1 MIHGH
6 QSSVDPCVQAG
17 DARLETVI
25 IGGTELFREGL
36 RRLLA
41 PKGFEVVFA
50 ESRLAEAS
58 RSGGPPAPPAI
69 VILSSEPR
77 VALTVDE
84 VRAVRERFP
93 CSALICVCSDFDEEQ
108 VVPLLECG
116 VSAILTRTTG
126 VDTLVQAVE
135 LALMG
140 HRVVPCLP
148 PSPAETA
155 APEADDPE
163 EAGPDASPS
172 SSFRPSPRE
181 VRIIACLVRGESNRD
196 IARQLAIPV
205 GRVKGHVKA
214 ILRKMRVQNRTQA
227 AVWGMKNR
235 LGGEGALAA
244 EDESDAEEG
253 DPGLVALTLEAP
265 HRLQAGIR

>member
-1 MIHGH
+1 
-6 QSSVDPCVQAG
+6 
-17 DARLETVI
+17 LETVI

-155 APEADDPE
+155 ARAAERG
-163 EAGPDASPS
+163 AGGAVRGMSPS
-172 SSFRPSPRE
+172 GRSAGGAPSHAAGLRRCTSSEAALPQKLHFLRSCTWRP
-181 VRIIACLVRGESNRD
+181 
-196 IARQLAIPV
+196 
-205 GRVKGHVKA
+205 
-214 ILRKMRVQNRTQA
+214 
-227 AVWGMKNR
+227 
-235 LGGEGALAA
+235 
-244 EDESDAEEG
+244 
-253 DPGLVALTLEAP
+253 AP
-265 HRLQAGIR
+265 

>member
-1 MIHGH
+1 M
-6 QSSVDPCVQAG
+6 
-17 DARLETVI
+17 ETVI
-25 IGGTELFREGL
+25 VGGTELFREGL

-58 RSGGPPAPPAI
+58 RSGAPPAPPAI

-77 VALTVDE
+77 VELSVDE

-93 CSALICVCSDFDEEQ
+93 CSALICVCSDFGEEQ

-155 APEADDPE
+155 APQADDAG
-163 EAGPDASPS
+163 EAGPDASPP

-253 DPGLVALTLEAP
+253 DPGLVAIALEAP